1 MAGLIKSI
9 LMLEKG
15 YILPNIHFDQPNKR
29 IPFSS
34 WKIQVP
40 TEVLPWPENRLQRVS
55 VNSFG
60 YGGTNAHVILDN
72 TEQFLSRAQIS
83 HDEVMS
89 VSSED
94 AEIGSTQN
102 RMFVFSAPDE
112 AALKRMVVLHGQ
124 HLSEAT
130 SVPKE
135 QESLYL
141 DQLSYTLNNRRSQ
154 YQWKTYLAASNI
166 RELIDAMSTSSLRA
180 LRSPGKSR
188 IAFVFTGQGAQW
200 AQMGLG
206 LMSYPVFHA
215 NVREADVYLKEKLDC
230 SWSVIE
236 ELSLDASKSRVQLA
250 MISQPLCT
258 VLQIALVELL
268 KSWNIEPT
276 GVIGHSSGEIGAA
289 YCYGA
294 LNKEDAW
301 TIAYWRGKICSELHV
316 DAPEVKGSMMAV
328 GLSRE
333 AAEKYIQKVTAG
345 KITVACVNSPASVTI
360 SGDESG
366 IDELQVQLASD
377 SIFCRK
383 LKVENAYHSHHMEL
397 VAQKYLERIS
407 HIQPKQPA
415 STSVK
420 MASSVTGEIIPHA
433 DLGPK
438 YWVKNFVS
446 PVLFSDAAATLMK
459 DTSRRRRR
467 GRTGESAFDLLL
479 EVGPH
484 GALKGPIRQT
494 MQHHEFKDV
503 VYQSV
508 LTRGEN
514 DAKSAVTA
522 AGELLLQGVR
532 VNASAVNLLRWK
544 PKPLVDLPSYSWNHS
559 LTFWAESRIS
569 KSYQNRRHGRHDLLG
584 APVPD
589 FNEQDPRWRN
599 FIRLSEQ
606 PWVRDHVVHSSILY
620 PGSGTIAMVLEAAR
634 MLADPSKKLEN
645 IELEDVRIT
654 KAIVIPDDQF
664 GLETILQLRQQR
676 SRPNNVW
683 TGRWE
688 WAVYSCIENGVLEEN
703 STGLVSIRYQSDNV
717 TPWTTG
723 KEMRSAALREE
734 YLTTK
739 ASCTRSIDPKDFYE
753 ATQQAGFK
761 YGKSFQGLQEI
772 SAGQDRCYSVI
783 NIPDTQSSMPG
794 NVESSHLIHPSTLDV
809 MIHSMF
815 AALGGKELDFKNAAV
830 PIAFDRLTF
839 SANLP
844 SDAGSQFTGFCHV
857 ARDGPRDLVADI
869 FMSDNAWDEVKVQI
883 SGIRC
888 RELPTMD
895 GVGSQD
901 LKAPL
906 GTLDWKPDID
916 MIDGAGLTTYLRDT
930 LTKASHEDLAN
941 GDVLTNGHAA
951 GRVIE
956 RSICAVSSNYPPS
969 WPTEY

>member
-1 MAGLIKSI
+1 
-9 LMLEKG
+9 MLEKG
-15 YILPNIHFDQPNKR
+15 CILPNIHFDNPNKR

-72 TEQFLSRAQIS
+72 TEQYLSQAQIS
-83 HDEVMS
+83 HDEVMII
-89 VSSED
+89 SSED
-94 AEIGSTQN
+94 AGIGSAQN
-102 RMFVFSAPDE
+102 RLFVFSAPDA

-130 SVPKE
+130 SVSKE
-135 QESLYL
+135 DEGLYL
-141 DQLSYTLNNRRSQ
+141 DRLSYTLNERRSQ
-154 YQWKTYLAASNI
+154 YQWKTYLTASNLA
-166 RELIDAMSTSSLRA
+166 ELIDAMSTSSLRT
-180 LRSPGKSR
+180 LRSPEKSR

-215 NVREADVYLKEKLDC
+215 SVCEADVCLKEKLDC

-236 ELSLDASKSRVQLA
+236 ELSHSASKSRVQQA
-250 MISQPLCT
+250 MISQPICT

-276 GVIGHSSGEIGAA
+276 GVIGHSSGEIAAA

-301 TIAYWRGKICSELHV
+301 TIAYWRGKICSELRV
-316 DAPEVKGSMMAV
+316 DAPEIKGSMMAAA
-328 GLSRE
+328 LSRE
-333 AAEKYIQKVTAG
+333 TAEKYIRGITAG

-397 VAQKYLERIS
+397 VAEKYLERIS

-415 STSVK
+415 SISVK
-420 MASSVTGEIIPHA
+420 MASSVTGDIIPHSE
-433 DLGPK
+433 LGPK

-494 MQHHEFKDV
+494 MQQHEFKDV

-508 LTRGEN
+508 LARGEN
-514 DAKSAVTA
+514 DAKSAIMA
-522 AGELLLQGVR
+522 AGELLLQGVQ

-544 PKPLVDLPSYSWNHS
+544 PKPLIDLPSYPWNHT

-569 KSYQNRRHGRHDLLG
+569 RSYQSRKHGRHDLLG

-589 FNEQDPRWRN
+589 FTEQDPRWRN

-620 PGSGTIAMVLEAAR
+620 PGSGTIAMVIEAAR
-634 MLADPSKKLEN
+634 ILADPSKNLES

-654 KAIVIPDDQF
+654 KAIVVPDDQF

-676 SRPNNVW
+676 SRPNNAW

-688 WAVYSCIENGVLEEN
+688 WTVYSCVENGLLEEN
-703 STGLVSIRYQSDNV
+703 SSGLVSIRYKLDNA
-717 TPWTTG
+717 TAWTTG
-723 KEMRSAALREE
+723 KEMKSAALREQ
-734 YLTTK
+734 YLASK

-761 YGKSFQGLQEI
+761 YGKSFRGLQEI
-772 SAGQDRCYSVI
+772 FAGQDQCCSVI
-783 NIPDTQSSMPG
+783 NVPDTQSSMPG
-794 NVESSHLIHPSTLDV
+794 NMESPHLIHPSTLDV
-809 MIHSMF
+809 MIHSLF
-815 AALGGKELDFKNAAV
+815 AALGSKELDLKNAAV

-839 SANLP
+839 SADLP
-844 SDAGSQFTGFCHV
+844 SGAGSQFTGFCHV
-857 ARDGPRDLVADI
+857 ARDGPRDLLADI
-869 FMSDNAWDEVKVQI
+869 SMSDNAWDEVKVQI
-883 SGIRC
+883 TGIRC
-888 RELPTMD
+888 RELPPVD
-895 GVGSQD
+895 GLGSQD

-916 MIDGAGLTTYLRDT
+916 MIDKAALAMYLQDT
-930 LTKASHEDLAN
+930 LAKASREDLAN
-941 GDVLTNGHAA
+941 GDVRTNGHAA

-956 RSICAVSSNYPPS
+956 RSICAVSSISPVLCGS
-969 WPTEY
+969 HTHK